1 MKKLMIVTLDLSL
14 LSASMAYTAISA
26 PKKISV
32 VFNEKEL
39 KTPAGAEPKIID
51 GRVYIPAN
59 ILRGVRFSV
68 EYKNST
74 LHLVN
79 SYFLYMRNLIEM
91 HVFDHVFTTRFNKI
105 DQEVVNILGKVILE
119 ESVDFSKLQ
128 QFIEEAESNV
138 SISPDTFTPV
148 LDYNSYDFSPVRES
162 VEAYK
167 KASLEL
173 IAYVNT
179 GDKERLKSF
188 YQERKKH
195 LSTMIV
201 IHMCMMLF
209 LKRVLL
215 VQSNRGTGVNSK

>member
-1 MKKLMIVTLDLSL
+1 MKKMLIVTLVLSL
-14 LSASMAYTAISA
+14 LSASMAYTALSA
-26 PKKISV
+26 SKKISV

-39 KTPAGAEPKIID
+39 KTRVGAEPQIID
-51 GRVYIPAN
+51 GHVYIPAN
-59 ILRGVRFSV
+59 ILRGARFSV

-79 SYFLYMRNLIEM
+79 SYFLYTRNLMEM
-91 HVFDHVFTTRFNKI
+91 HVFNHVFTTRFNKI

-138 SISPDTFTPV
+138 GISPEAFTPV
-148 LDYNSYDFSPVRES
+148 LDYNSYDFSPARES
-162 VEAYK
+162 VEAYQ

-173 IAYVNT
+173 IAYVDT

-188 YQERKKH
+188 YQERKKA
-195 LSTMIV
+195 LEYYDSYTYVYDSIFKASFTSAV
-201 IHMCMMLF
+201 
-209 LKRVLL
+209 R
-215 VQSNRGTGVNSK
+215 

>member
-1 MKKLMIVTLDLSL
+1 MKKMMMFTLAVAL
-14 LSASMAYTAISA
+14 LSCSMAHTVSSA

-32 VFNEKEL
+32 IFNEKEL
-39 KTPAGAEPKIID
+39 QTQAGAEAKMID

-59 ILRGVRFSV
+59 IFRGARFSV

-79 SYFLYMRNLIEM
+79 SYFLYTRNLMEM
-91 HVFDHVFTTRFNKI
+91 HVFNHVFTTRFNKI

-119 ESVDFSKLQ
+119 ESVDSSKLQ

-188 YQERKKH
+188 LPREKK
-195 LSTMIV
+195 ST
-201 IHMCMMLF
+201 
-209 LKRVLL
+209 
-215 VQSNRGTGVNSK
+215 